1 MSSIIKLK
9 SKCKVNIGL
18 KIINKREDGFH
29 NIQTI
34 FQELDFYDT
43 LTMSKISSGC
53 LFYSNVDWLDESSD
67 NLCVKAYNLM
77 NKTFDIGGVSIT
89 LNKIIPPGSG
99 LGGGSSNAAS
109 VIKGIN
115 ELYGLELS
123 YKDLEIISSQIG
135 ADVPFF
141 IKGGIQ
147 LGEGLGT
154 KLTQIKNKING
165 FFMLVIPDF
174 KINTSWAYGK
184 SKILLEKPLK
194 AVNFKHQIEKKHI
207 PFELFE
213 NDFEFIICPSYP
225 EIGVIKNVLQA
236 NNACYTSLS
245 GSGSTVYGIFDDDAN
260 IDKAFSHFFP
270 RHKTFIAHP
279 V

>member
-43 LTMSKISSGC
+43 LTMSKLSSGC
-53 LFYSNVDWLDESSD
+53 FFSSNVDWLDAGSD

-77 NKTFDIGGVSIT
+77 NKTFDIGGVSMT
-89 LNKIIPPGSG
+89 LNKVIPPGSG

-115 ELYGLELS
+115 ELYGLGLS
-123 YKDLEIISSQIG
+123 YRDLEIISSQIG

-245 GSGSTVYGIFDDDAN
+245 GSGSTVYAIFNDEADA
-260 IDKAFSHFFP
+260 KSAKLQLSKSHF
-270 RHKTFIAHP
+270 TFITTP
-279 V
+279 